1 MNADID
7 ARTHAQ
13 GVVMKKTKGHYFVE
27 SGGRLVT
34 CEISP
39 RLRKVLVYPTADPH
53 SLRPVVQSVR
63 EIETVDPV
71 AVGDQVRF
79 VDEHDGRGLILE
91 VLPRRSRLSRLAA
104 GAKPL
109 EQVMVANLDQVVAV
123 MAAAQPEPK
132 WNLLDRYLVSAESL
146 GLNALIVIAKLD
158 LLGDSRELLAEVA
171 NYRRLGYPVLLT
183 SAVDGTGLE
192 KLKSLLQGRISVLV
206 GKSGV
211 GKSSLLNALQ
221 PGLGLRVNAVSQVTG
236 KGRHTTTHLEMFP
249 LEFGGWIVD
258 TPGMREF
265 GPWEVDGEG
274 LALNFPE
281 MRSLVGTCKFGLDC
295 RHEHEPGCAVIKA
308 VANGRVSERR
318 YQSYLKLLEG

>member
-281 MRSLVGTCKFGLDC
+281 MRPLVGTCKFGLDC

>member
-1 MNADID
+1 MDATLD
-7 ARTHAQ
+7 ARSHEQ
-13 GVVMKKTKGHYFVE
+13 GVVMKKTKGHYFVD
-27 SGGRLVT
+27 SGGRMVT
-34 CEISP
+34 CEVSA
-39 RLRKVLVYPTADPH
+39 RLRKVLIYPTADPN

-79 VDEHDGRGLILE
+79 LDEHDGRGLILE

-104 GAKPL
+104 GPKPL

-123 MAAAQPEPK
+123 MAAAQPDPK

-146 GLNALIVIAKLD
+146 GLQVLIVIAKLD
-158 LLGDSRELLAEVA
+158 LLGEARELLAEVT

-183 SAVDGTGLE
+183 SAEDGTGLD
-192 KLKSLLQGRISVLV
+192 KLKSVLRGRISVLV

-221 PGLGLRVNAVSQVTG
+221 PGLGLKVNTVSQATS

-249 LEFGGWIVD
+249 LDFGGGIVD

-265 GPWEVDGEG
+265 GPWALDGEDV
-274 LALNFPE
+274 ALCFPE
-281 MRSLVGTCKFGLDC
+281 MRPLVGSCKFGLDC
-295 RHEHEPGCAVIKA
+295 RHEHEPGCEVIKA
-308 VANGRVSERR
+308 VDAGEVSERR